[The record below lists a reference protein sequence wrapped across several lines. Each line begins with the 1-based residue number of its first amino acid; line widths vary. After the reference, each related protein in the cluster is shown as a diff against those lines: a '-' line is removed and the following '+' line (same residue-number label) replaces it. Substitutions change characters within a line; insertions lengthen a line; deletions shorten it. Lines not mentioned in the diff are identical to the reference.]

1 MLKNDIKV
9 YYNVKEIIKLYGLN
23 KILKIISKLD
33 NYLKS
38 IMIIKIMSKNKNYY
52 KKKKNKNKLMKNK
65 KLI

>member
-1 MLKNDIKV
+1 MPKNDIKV

-33 NYLKS
+33 NYPKS
-38 IMIIKIMSKNKNYY
+38 IMIIKIMSKNKNYF